1 MNRIYAGNPGIKLT
15 ATPRGFSS
23 EKRRNR
29 KQSYLILTVFMIS
42 VLRDNESTVLM

>member
-23 EKRRNR
+23 EKREEK
-29 KQSYLILTVFMIS
+29 KQSYITLTVFMRS
-42 VLRDNESTVLM
+42 ALRDNESTVLM